1 MSSQKNKGDGFERE
15 LSKYFNNVC
24 GLSSYRTPLS
34 GGGRVGLTP
43 TADLT
48 GTPEM
53 FIEAK
58 RVEKLNFH
66 AALAQAE
73 ANRTRSNL
81 EEEITVVINRRNRM
95 TTGESL
101 CLLRLDDLLRLYRP
115 YLISQGY
122 VKESA
127 DD

>member
-1 MSSQKNKGDGFERE
+1 MSRQKRKGDGYERE
-15 LSKYFNNVC
+15 LADYFNSNC
-24 GLSSYRTPLS
+24 GLSCYRTPLS

-48 GTPEM
+48 GTPQM
-53 FIEAK
+53 FVEAK

-81 EEEITVVINRRNRM
+81 EEEITVVINRRSRM
-95 TTGESL
+95 KTGESL
-101 CLLRLDDLLRLYRP
+101 CLLRLDDLLRLYNA
-115 YLISQGY
+115 YLKAEGY
-122 VKESA
+122 GKK
-127 DD
+127 D